1 MALVLIEEI
10 LMGLEDA
17 KLSLDEAV
25 TTLDML
31 ADDLH
36 SDFATDLKPVL
47 EQDYLRPLRA
57 RAAALEQLLA
67 HLASETEPP
76 L

>member
-36 SDFATDLKPVL
+36 PDFA
-47 EQDYLRPLRA
+47 EELRPLLEQQFLNPLQA
-57 RAAALEQLLA
+57 RAIALEQLLED
-67 HLASETEPP
+67 LATEAEQP